1 MRMTVA
7 EGARNMFYEFATK
20 KSFMINKL
28 RQEILVEYAF
38 ADEEDDHDQGIA
50 RFDYPM
56 YLSDYYTEES
66 DSDESG
72 DENENDSNEE
82 LT

>member
-50 RFDYPM
+50 P
-56 YLSDYYTEES
+56 
-66 DSDESG
+66 
-72 DENENDSNEE
+72 
-82 LT
+82 